1 MRVFVDTNV
10 FIASTVDEPGRG
22 DLASEFLNQDFEYC
36 TTIFNTM
43 EFRTALAKKKQVEQE
58 RVEERLVD
66 IFEAVDIFFPSMD
79 EMIDAHELQEET
91 LLYPMDCMILAMANG
106 EDTPL
111 VTFDSEL
118 LENGAKSPDGFLQ

>member
-66 IFEAVDIFFPSMD
+66 IFESVDVYFPSMD
-79 EMIDAHELQEET
+79 EMIDAYELQEEI
-91 LLYPMDCMILAMANG
+91 LLYPMDCMILAMADG
-106 EDTPL
+106 EDAPL

-118 LENGAKSPDGFLQ
+118 LENGAKSPDDFLQ